1 MGEQKVSLVQSKEQ
15 MRSFVQSLL
24 KDIRALEHMLDNN
37 MFESG
42 ITRIGAEQ
50 EMVLVNNQT
59 MNPASIA
66 MDVIGQL
73 SDKQWLET
81 ELAKFNLEIT
91 LDPQEFTGPCFQTLE
106 TEINQKLATISDVL
120 KQYDTSLA
128 LTGVLPTFRKN
139 DLEMHNL
146 TPKERYKALMTAIH
160 DQLIGNNFELRIF
173 GIDELLIR
181 HKSPL
186 LEACNTS
193 FQVHLQTDAKDFAPL
208 YNLSQTLAA
217 PVMAI
222 SANSPLVFGKR
233 LWHESRIALFQQSID
248 VRTTHEHFRERSPR
262 VSFGSDWLDTSV
274 IEIFK
279 EDISRFRVLISSDI
293 KEDSLEMIRNNNTPK
308 LRALQVHNS
317 TVYRW
322 NRPCYGISPN
332 GQPHLRIEN
341 RVLPSGPTVQDEI
354 ANACLWL
361 GCMIGMYDNI
371 KDIRKHIGFADIRDN
386 FGKAAKYG
394 IDSNFTWFKD
404 KKISACELIKKELL
418 PYARAGLKSRHV
430 DDADIDKYLG
440 IIEERAET
448 HMNGARWL
456 LRGYTKLKEETNRV
470 EALRLITQAT
480 IENQQSNIPG
490 HKWEMPSLDLKKD
503 YATHELL
510 VSEIMQ
516 TDLITAQKDDVIELV
531 SAMMNWKNI
540 NYMPVENTKGNLVGL
555 VSSKEILA
563 YFKDKDLLPETSQ
576 KNIADIMIE
585 EPIIVSGNTKLT
597 EAISIMQTKDIGCLP
612 VVDDGEL
619 TGILTD
625 WDITRISKKLMDA

>member
-1 MGEQKVSLVQSKEQ
+1 MGEQKVSLVESNDQ
-15 MRSFVQSLL
+15 RRLFVQSLL
-24 KDIRALEHMLDNN
+24 KDIRALEYMLDND

-59 MNPASIA
+59 MKPATIA
-66 MDVIGQL
+66 MDVINQL
-73 SDKQWLET
+73 ADKKWLET
-81 ELAKFNLEIT
+81 ELATFNLELN
-91 LDPQEFTGPCFQTLE
+91 LDPQEFTGSCFSILE
-106 TEINQKLATISDVL
+106 KEIDQKLSIISKVL
-120 KQYDTSLA
+120 HQYDASLA
-128 LTGVLPTFRKN
+128 LTGVLPTFRKS
-139 DLEMHNL
+139 DLDMHNL

-160 DQLIGNNFELRIF
+160 KQLIGNNFELRIF

-193 FQVHLQTDAKDFAPL
+193 FQVHLQTDAKDFASL

-262 VSFGSDWLDTSV
+262 VSFGSDWLDNSV
-274 IEIFK
+274 LEIFK
-279 EDISRFRVLISSDI
+279 EDIARFRVLISSDI
-293 KEDSLEMIRNNNTPK
+293 GEDSLELIRNNQIPK

-317 TVYRW
+317 TIYRW
-322 NRPCYGISPN
+322 NRPCYGISEN

-341 RVLPSGPTVQDEI
+341 RILPAGPTVQDEI
-354 ANACLWL
+354 ANACFWL
-361 GCMIGMYDNI
+361 GCMIGMKDDI

-394 IDSNFTWFKD
+394 IDCNFTWFND
-404 KKISACELIKKELL
+404 KKISACELVKKELL
-418 PYARAGLKSRHV
+418 PYARAGLKSRNV
-430 DDADIDKYLG
+430 DDSDIDRYLG
-440 IIEERAET
+440 IIEERADT

-456 LRGYTKLKEETNRV
+456 LRGYTKLKEETNTDQ
-470 EALRLITQAT
+470 ALRLITQAT
-480 IENQQSNIPG
+480 IENQQTGVPG
-490 HKWEMPSLDLKKD
+490 HKWEMPNLDLKKD
-503 YATHELL
+503 YATHDLL
-510 VSEIMQ
+510 VCEIMQ
-516 TDLITAQKDDVIELV
+516 TDLITAQRDDVIELI

-540 NYMPVENTKGNLVGL
+540 SFMPVENIKGKLIGL
-555 VSSKEILA
+555 VTSKEILG
-563 YFKDKDLLPETSQ
+563 YFKEKDLFPDISKKCIGE
-576 KNIADIMIE
+576 IMIK
-585 EPIIVSGNTKLT
+585 EPITVSGNTLLT
-597 EAISIMQTKDIGCLP
+597 TAISTMQKQGIGCLL
-612 VVDDGEL
+612 VVDEGEL

-625 WDITRISKKLMDA
+625 WDITRISKQLMTT